1 MADFSRKEG
10 VRWVALL
17 TSINLAAI
25 AVATT
30 LIIANQLQIE
40 SGLRYELERQQRGDI
55 NSNNDLRQN
64 VTVGDRE
71 IERLRGIAE
80 LSPSELGT
88 LEGVSSRAI
97 LYRIDKGQYD
107 ARRENGRWLIRNPH
121 FGKLPK
127 ISEDE

>member
-17 TSINLAAI
+17 TAINLAAI

-40 SGLRYELERQQRGDI
+40 SGLRYELGRQRGDI

-97 LYRIDKGQYD
+97 LYRIEKGQYD
-107 ARRENGRWLIRNPH
+107 ARQENGRWLIVNPH
-121 FGKLPK
+121 FGKLPT
-127 ISEDE
+127 ISDK

>member
-17 TSINLAAI
+17 TSINVATI
-25 AVATT
+25 AVATA
-30 LIIANQLQIE
+30 LVIANQLQIE
-40 SGLRYELERQQRGDI
+40 SGIRYELGRQQQYRDI

-97 LYRIDKGQYD
+97 LYRIAKGQYD
-107 ARRENGRWLIRNPH
+107 ARQENGRWLIVNPH
-121 FGKLPK
+121 FGKLPT
-127 ISEDE
+127 ISDK